1 MHKGDGALGDTRRA
15 GKAGAVGEG
24 DCDGSPF
31 RGGRTPYPQK
41 QSVWIEGRIC
51 RRAARPLAAVPGYQ
65 CCIRHRWFPTASDG
79 GVGADTIRPLASACI
94 RADALIATVSGVAGS
109 LRRRGVTPP
118 YGGIADLSNRSFDR
132 AAGSLSLCLRR
143 SQLPPGGSNRYSEI
157 CQTENRPLSGLSP
170 VCTSPPA
177 RGLTADDGGGI
188 LEVRTTFRKG
198 VRTWDRKK

>member
-31 RGGRTPYPQK
+31 RGERTPYPQK

-118 YGGIADLSNRSFDR
+118 CGGIADSSNRSLIDR
-132 AAGSLSLCLRR
+132 ATG
-143 SQLPPGGSNRYSEI
+143 
-157 CQTENRPLSGLSP
+157 PLSHGFAVP
-170 VCTSPPA
+170 APPEGEP
-177 RGLTADDGGGI
+177 RVL
-188 LEVRTTFRKG
+188 LEPAEHGKFTFGSVLFGAG
-198 VRTWDRKK
+198 VL

>member
-1 MHKGDGALGDTRRA
+1 M
-15 GKAGAVGEG
+15 
-24 DCDGSPF
+24 
-31 RGGRTPYPQK
+31 PYPQK

-51 RRAARPLAAVPGYQ
+51 RRAARPLAAVPGFQ

-118 YGGIADLSNRSFDR
+118 YGGIADSSNRSLVDR
-132 AAGSLSLCLRR
+132 AAGSLSLRLRR
-143 SQLPPGGSNRYSEI
+143 SQLPLCPIIGCPGGSNRYSEI
-157 CQTENRPLSGLSP
+157 CQTEIRPLSRLSP
-170 VCTSPPA
+170 VCTKNGSPPA

>member
-1 MHKGDGALGDTRRA
+1 MHKGNGALGDTRRA
-15 GKAGAVGEG
+15 GKAGAVGDG

-31 RGGRTPYPQK
+31 RGGRMPYPQK

-118 YGGIADLSNRSFDR
+118 YGGIADSSNRSLVDR
-132 AAGSLSLCLRR
+132 AAGSLSLRLRR
-143 SQLPPGGSNRYSEI
+143 SQLPLCPPFGCPGGSRAA
-157 CQTENRPLSGLSP
+157 CQQFESFRIFRTLITVHQRSP
-170 VCTSPPA
+170 
-177 RGLTADDGGGI
+177 
-188 LEVRTTFRKG
+188 
-198 VRTWDRKK
+198 DRRQTC